1 MHIREREIYIYIYHD
16 ISLHDILDIPYGD
29 ISGYAEI
36 QSADVHMLL
45 AKILLRYAKVL
56 SRYSTLMI
64 IGSAWPRVKHIS
76 SSASIS
82 YSTVPMASFLKLS
95 RALSSSWSYP
105 ATQLPT
111 ISRTVSTGLTLG
123 VSVSHSGV
131 SKCVTLRDLVSGAM
145 SVLLFPMLAACKQ
158 VRKLLPLL
166 QGNPWH

>member
-1 MHIREREIYIYIYHD
+1 M
-16 ISLHDILDIPYGD
+16 
-29 ISGYAEI
+29 
-36 QSADVHMLL
+36 
-45 AKILLRYAKVL
+45 
-56 SRYSTLMI
+56 
-64 IGSAWPRVKHIS
+64 
-76 SSASIS
+76 
-82 YSTVPMASFLKLS
+82 KLS

-131 SKCVTLRDLVSGAM
+131 SECVTLRDLVSGAM

-166 QGNPWH
+166 QGNPWHLEKKNVSLVSNKFLGYGFAYGAVPQRQSLKKAQPGQILVVFSLQQSKDISDFIMLSKEVQEPSRISLHEIQVTGVSERMHCASLQPRFR